1 MPEKIISVDYNDEMG
16 QSYIDYALSV
26 ITDRAL
32 PDVRDGL
39 KPVQRRILYTLS
51 ELTKSNTPHR
61 KCARIVGDAMGKY
74 HPHGD
79 SSIYEGL
86 VNMAQNWKMAI
97 PLVDPHGNFGAVDGS
112 GAAAMRYTEAR
123 ISEYTEDAC
132 MKDISYFKDSFV
144 PNFDGTETEPT
155 FLPFQVPNL
164 LISGSTG
171 IAVGMAT
178 NIPTHNLGEVV
189 DALSAYMQNPDI
201 SLDELLDIMPGPDFA
216 TGGIINASREDL
228 LNVYSTGL
236 GKIKVRGKVEIR
248 DIGYGRKSICIT
260 EIPTTMIGSTA
271 SFLDNVAALVRNR
284 ELPAVV
290 DIADRG
296 DKNGECLC
304 IDVKKGT
311 SEEEI
316 ENIINILY
324 KKAGLEDTFGVN
336 INCINDG
343 KPEVMGLKRIFE
355 LYSAFKKEIYNT
367 KYTKLLAAEEDT
379 KEIKSGL
386 IEAVDCIDLI
396 IEILRGAK
404 NTADARNCLIH
415 GDTSKIKFRFE
426 GSELDARELRFTEKQ
441 ADAILAMRL
450 QRLIGLEVLAL
461 KKELADA
468 EKKIKKY
475 TSLLKDEKK
484 MLAQM
489 ISDMQEIK
497 EKHALP
503 RRTKIAKFQEI
514 KIKAPEQVA
523 KDVAVLLDRF
533 FYIKVIDDSVYNK
546 NVEQIKNDYRH
557 SFICSNTD
565 RIGIFTDNGNMYTIK
580 VADIIKQQAKKNVA
594 KGKKDSGGLLGRLSD
609 KGIQIFDF
617 CNMNGDENI
626 PFMDSIEQIATQT
639 LVFANSDGLAKRV
652 EGSNFDVTR
661 KMISFG
667 KENETFCLVAPCLE
681 SDFVVCCTKDG
692 YYLRVAC
699 NEIPTRGRSAGGV
712 KLIGLT
718 ENDELTEAYC
728 GSVKDEFLHKEQ
740 LVPFT
745 KIKIAKRGAKGI
757 KMRSFN

>member
-1 MPEKIISVDYNDEMG
+1 MPEKIVNVDFNDEMG

-51 ELTKSNTPHR
+51 DLTKSNQPHR

-86 VNMAQNWKMAI
+86 VNMAQNWKLEI
-97 PLVDPHGNFGAVDGS
+97 PLVDPHGNFGSVDGS

-123 ISEYTEDAC
+123 ISAYTEDAC
-132 MKDISYFKDSFV
+132 MKDLQYFKDEFV
-144 PNFDGTETEPT
+144 PNFDGTEMEPT

-189 DALSAYMQNPDI
+189 DALSAYMKNPEI
-201 SLDELLDIMPGPDFA
+201 TTEELLDIMPGPDFA
-216 TGGIINASREDL
+216 TGGIINASKEEL
-228 LNVYSTGL
+228 ISIYETGL
-236 GKIKVRGKVEIR
+236 GKLKVRGKVEVR
-248 DIGYGRKSICIT
+248 ELGYGRKSICVT
-260 EIPTTMIGSTA
+260 EIPTTMISATET
-271 SFLDNVAALVRNR
+271 FLDTVATLVRNR

-311 SEEEI
+311 SDEEI
-316 ENIINILY
+316 QNIINILY

-343 KPEVMGLKRIFE
+343 RPEVMGLKRIFE
-355 LYSAFKKEIYNT
+355 LYSGFKKNLYET
-367 KYTKLLAAEEDT
+367 KYTKLLEAEQEV
-379 KEIKSGL
+379 KEIKAGL

-404 NTADARNCLIH
+404 NTQDAKACLMN

-426 GSELDARELRFTEKQ
+426 GSEMDARELRFTERQ

-461 KKELADA
+461 KKELAEA
-468 EKKIKKY
+468 EKNIKRY
-475 TSLLKDEKK
+475 TALLRDKDK

-489 ISDMQEIK
+489 IEDMEAIK
-497 EKHALP
+497 TKHTVP
-503 RRTKIAKFQEI
+503 RRTHIEKFGEV
-514 KIKAPEQVA
+514 KIKKAEEVVR
-523 KDVAVLLDRF
+523 DVAVLLDRF
-533 FYIKVIDDSVYNK
+533 FYIKVIDDAVYMK
-546 NVEQIKNDYRH
+546 NEEQIKKDYRH
-557 SFICSNTD
+557 SFICGNTD
-565 RIGIFTDNGNMYTIK
+565 RIVIFTDTGDMHTVK
-580 VADIIKQQAKKNVA
+580 VADVIKQQAKKNVA
-594 KGKKDSGGLLGRLSD
+594 KGKKEGGALLGRLAD

-617 CNMNGDENI
+617 CNMAGTENI
-626 PFMDSIEQIATQT
+626 PYMCSIERNIDKMF
-639 LVFANSDGLAKRV
+639 VFVNSEGMAKRV
-652 EGSNFDVTR
+652 EASAFDVSR
-661 KMISFG
+661 KTISIA
-667 KENETFCLVAPCLE
+667 KNDETFVMVNTCE
-681 SDFVVCCTKDG
+681 DSDFVVCKSKDG
-692 YYLRVAC
+692 YYLRVAVE
-699 NEIPTRGRSAGGV
+699 EIPTRGRNAGGV
-712 KLIGLT
+712 KLISLSDGDVV
-718 ENDELTEAYC
+718 EEAYS
-728 GSVKDEFLHKEQ
+728 GSIKDSFTQGEQ
-740 LVPFT
+740 EVPFT
-745 KIKIAKRGAKGI
+745 KIKPAKRGAKGI
-757 KMRSFN
+757 KMRSF

>member
-1 MPEKIISVDYNDEMG
+1 MPEKIVNVDYNDEIG

-51 ELTKSNTPHR
+51 DLTKSNQPHR

-86 VNMAQNWKMAI
+86 VNMAQNWKLEI

-123 ISEYTEDAC
+123 ISAYTEDAC
-132 MKDISYFKDSFV
+132 MKDLQYFKDSFV

-155 FLPFQVPNL
+155 FLPFQIPNL
-164 LISGSTG
+164 LVSGSTG

-178 NIPTHNLGEVV
+178 NIPTHNLGEVI
-189 DALSAYMQNPDI
+189 DALSAYMRDPLI
-201 SLDELLDIMPGPDFA
+201 SVEDLLEIMPGPDFA
-216 TGGIINASREDL
+216 TGGIINASKEEL
-228 LNVYSTGL
+228 VSIYETGL
-236 GKIKVRGKVEIR
+236 GKLKVRGKVEIR
-248 DIGYGRKSICIT
+248 ELGYGRKSICVT
-260 EIPTTMIGSTA
+260 EIPTTMIGSTVN
-271 SFLDNVAALVRNR
+271 FLDNVANLVRNR

-311 SEEEI
+311 SDEEI
-316 ENIINILY
+316 QNIINILY

-336 INCINDG
+336 INCINNG
-343 KPEVMGLKRIFE
+343 RPEVMGLKRIFE
-355 LYSAFKKEIYNT
+355 LYSEFKKGLYQT
-367 KYTKLLAAEEDT
+367 KYTKLLASEEET

-404 NTADARNCLIH
+404 NTQDAKSCLMN
-415 GDTSKIKFRFE
+415 GDTSKIKFRYE
-426 GSELDARELRFTEKQ
+426 GSEMDARELHFTEKQ

-461 KKELADA
+461 KKELAEA
-468 EKKIKKY
+468 EKNIKRY
-475 TSLLKDEKK
+475 TALLKDPKK
-484 MLAQM
+484 MLEKM
-489 ISDMQEIK
+489 IEDMEEIK
-497 EKHALP
+497 AKHDVP
-503 RRTKIAKFQEI
+503 RRTHIEKYAEVKL
-514 KIKAPEQVA
+514 KAPEQIA

-533 FYIKVIDDSVYNK
+533 FYIKVIDDSVYSK
-546 NVEQIKNDYRH
+546 NEEQIKKDYRH
-557 SFICSNTD
+557 SLVCSNTD
-565 RIGIFTDNGNMYTIK
+565 RIAIFTDTGNMHVVK
-580 VADIIKQQAKKNVA
+580 VSDIIKQQAKKNTA
-594 KGKKDSGGLLGRLSD
+594 KGKKDAGGLLGKLSD

-617 CNMNGDENI
+617 CNMEGSENI
-626 PFMDSIEQIATQT
+626 PYMCSLEKILDKMLI
-639 LVFANSDGLAKRV
+639 FANSNGMAKRV
-652 EGSNFDVTR
+652 EGAQFDVTR

-667 KENETFCLVAPCLE
+667 KNDE
-681 SDFVVCCTKDG
+681 SFVLIDSCEDNDFVVCKSKDG
-692 YYLRVAC
+692 YYLRVAVE
-699 NEIPTRGRSAGGV
+699 EIPTRGRGAGGV
-712 KLIGLT
+712 KLMGLS
-718 ENDELTEAYC
+718 EGDELAEAYA
-728 GSVKDEFLHKEQ
+728 GSIKDSFMQGEQ
-740 LVPFT
+740 EVSFV
-745 KIKIAKRGAKGI
+745 KIKPGKRGTKGI
-757 KMRSFN
+757 KMRSL